1 MNRSPAIAGFR
12 LIFRRPSIALA
23 EIIWR
28 WSFAAAAWFLAIM
41 FAVEY
46 LDSLPVNSVSRLLLG
61 SGQPILIARALKR
74 IFEGSALRVT
84 EAGVLLALAVAFAW
98 IVIAS
103 LGRAATVHSIA
114 QELGIEI
121 SSAGSK
127 FSSLAWLN
135 CLRLTVTL
143 ASVLGIA
150 GSAMISS
157 SVWASSHI
165 AVADAGRILGLVWFV
180 VCMLWVVMNWILSTA
195 AIFVVLDDKGAL
207 AAVGSLMS
215 LIISKTGAVIFAGAL
230 FGAAHFMA
238 FIAASGAV
246 AVAFGL
252 AAAIPRPTAAALV
265 IFIVCAYCAAA
276 DFLYIGRVAAYVSI
290 IRADELAILAER
302 SHPSPVDDGSVDKAE
317 LILSDAPAPAV

>member
-28 WSFAAAAWFLAIM
+28 WTFAAAAWFLATM

-46 LDSLPVNSVSRLLLG
+46 LDSLPVNAVSRYLLG

-74 IFEGSALRVT
+74 IFDGSALRFA
-84 EAGVLLALAVAFAW
+84 EAGVLLAIAIAFAW

-127 FSSLAWLN
+127 FSSLAWIN
-135 CLRLTVTL
+135 FLRVAVTL
-143 ASVLGIA
+143 ASALGIA
-150 GSAMISS
+150 GSALISS

-165 AVADAGRILGLVWFV
+165 SAADAGRILGLFWFLICV
-180 VCMLWVVMNWILSTA
+180 LWVVMNWLLSTA
-195 AIFVVLDDKGAL
+195 AIFGVLDGKGAL
-207 AAVGSLMS
+207 AAVVSLVSLM
-215 LIISKTGAVIFAGAL
+215 ISNTGAVISAGAL
-230 FGAAHFMA
+230 FGASHFA
-238 FIAASGAV
+238 EFIAASAAV

-252 AAAIPRPTAAALV
+252 ATQIPRPTAAALIV
-265 IFIVCAYCAAA
+265 FIVCAYCAVA

-290 IRADELAILAER
+290 IRADELDILAQR
-302 SHPSPVDDGSVDKAE
+302 SPSPADDGSVDKAE